1 MRCIRRNG
9 LEVRGKSAGNN
20 GTARCVNEGRFHR
33 DAWHR
38 LHARAEIILRREQG
52 EVFGC
57 ADARACITDFLV
69 GGDQW
74 RGKVARIRMLID
86 AAKPVKPERRRNNSR
101 RDAEDHRPTNK
112 TEDNRVP

>member
-1 MRCIRRNG
+1 M
-9 LEVRGKSAGNN
+9 
-20 GTARCVNEGRFHR
+20 
-33 DAWHR
+33 
-38 LHARAEIILRREQG
+38 ILRREQR

-86 AAKPVKPERRRNNSR
+86 AAACEAGETEEQLGAARRRR
-101 RDAEDHRPTNK
+101 PPTDKRDRG
-112 TEDNRVP
+112 